1 MRYYLIP
8 CLVVAAALS
17 AGSTWAADTEEVP
30 MTFQQP
36 ALITPVGQAADG
48 LMLNV
53 VCRQAG
59 IKVIYDNL
67 FNADSLDA
75 LVAGKIEVPVSMRGA
90 GPVKTLILVPGG
102 STKGLGA
109 AKIDEKF
116 EMDRVKGLIERA
128 RKLGMGIIMCHLGG
142 EARRGSLSDPFN
154 RQAAEACD
162 VMIVVKDGNADGFF
176 TKIAEARD
184 IPIYELD
191 QITGIGE
198 VLKVLF
204 GGE

>member
-1 MRYYLIP
+1 MRHYLIA
-8 CLVVAAALS
+8 CMLLAVAA
-17 AGSTWAADTEEVP
+17 GSLLAVETEVP

-53 VCRQAG
+53 ICRQAG
-59 IKVIYDNL
+59 IKVMYDNL
-67 FNADSLDA
+67 FNGDSLDA

-109 AKIDEKF
+109 AKIDEKL
-116 EMDRVKGLIERA
+116 EVDRAKGLIKQA
-128 RKLGMGIIMCHLGG
+128 RKLNMGIIMCHLGG

-154 RQAAEACD
+154 RLAAEAAD
-162 VMIVVKDGNADGFF
+162 VLIVVKGGNEDSFF
-176 TKIAEARD
+176 TKIAEDRGVPMYEPD
-184 IPIYELD
+184 KIPD
-191 QITGIGE
+191 VGE
-198 VLKVLF
+198 ILKVLF